1 MEPITHAILIGTAFL
16 FVSFFANASALEEA
30 CQSRLAKPELVI
42 NVMKKDAPVEKVSLE
57 ALQVMNS
64 ASLALVK
71 HAGAERAVV
80 HGTVEAQP
88 AVHSSLKGDLLKDAT
103 GTTCARPG
111 ITLDLEY
118 AHLKMLLGEHLKEGS
133 CEHGEIHDHEH
144 RHVEAFHQA
153 LDLAVARTQARWAVE
168 WSQRP
173 ILYGTAA
180 EIQSQVREFRD
191 EVARFAHDEILR
203 AADRLNNEIDSLEE
217 YARLGKVCNGGLDK
231 MTRPD

>member
-1 MEPITHAILIGTAFL
+1 MHAILIGITFL

-42 NVMKKDAPVEKVSLE
+42 NVSKKDAPVEKVSLE
-57 ALQVMNS
+57 SLQSMHS
-64 ASLALVK
+64 DSLALVK
-71 HAGAERAVV
+71 HSGAERAVV

-88 AVHSSLKGDLLKDAT
+88 AVHATLKGDLLKDAS
-103 GTTCARPG
+103 GTACARPG
-111 ITLDLEY
+111 ITLELEY
-118 AHLKMLLGEHLKEGS
+118 AHFKLLLAEHLKEGS
-133 CEHGEIHDHEH
+133 CEHGEIHVHEH

-153 LDLAVARTQARWAVE
+153 FDLAVVRTQARWAVE

-180 EIQSQVREFRD
+180 EIQVKITAFRD

-203 AADRLNNEIDSLEE
+203 AAHQLNTEIDSLEE

-231 MTRPD
+231 MTRAN